1 MSFEP
6 NRRHIKLCIDDINYW
21 SISSCANILRQSQS
35 RLITAMSYKTAS
47 RHVREPHAKRF
58 ASISLMEHDLEHEI
72 WFRLQLLISL
82 RFRVF
87 SKKVRKKLSCSRL
100 ELRSICRFLHAER
113 VFSLGDWIIKPNS
126 VNTLMNR
133 INFRQTSLSLRRP
146 VDLRCKGF

>member
-1 MSFEP
+1 MNSIGVIL
-6 NRRHIKLCIDDINYW
+6 NYASTILIIKLCKYSEAIAKSVDNNDEFK
-21 SISSCANILRQSQS
+21 S
-35 RLITAMSYKTAS
+35 AS
-47 RHVREPHAKRF
+47 RHVREPHANRF

-82 RFRVF
+82 RFRVL

-113 VFSLGDWIIKPNS
+113 DFSLGDWIIKPNS

-133 INFRQTSLSLRRP
+133 MNFRQTSLSLRRP
-146 VDLRCKGF
+146 VDLKCKDF